1 MPSLD
6 VVNTLRQV
14 GTPTSDRIE
23 YTASIDPVFTIGP
36 KVHGGT
42 LQMLTAN
49 AALAGFIATAPGD
62 EAGGGARQGSE
73 DDKPASPGLAPV
85 AVATNFLG
93 APEPAVITLQV
104 WVRKRGRRV
113 SLVDVEV
120 HQNGRN
126 LVHSTVTLG
135 TPDTQSHYSAPSSL
149 TELPAEPG
157 DDVVY
162 IEDSPMGEIMHLG
175 AVLDIAIDEKS
186 IAFARGQKG
195 DPVFRMWVRPKT
207 TTPDGLFA
215 VLAGDL
221 SAPVVM
227 NLGLFGWAPTMQLT
241 TYLRRNPAPGWLRLE
256 ASSTEVGHGWFE
268 QDHVV
273 IDSTGNVVVQSRQ
286 LALIPAAN

>member
-1 MPSLD
+1 MSVPSLD
-6 VVNTLRQV
+6 VVNTLQQV
-14 GTPTSDRIE
+14 GTGESDRIE
-23 YTASIDPVFTIGP
+23 YTAQIDPVFTIGP

-49 AALAGFIATAPGD
+49 AALAGFIATAP
-62 EAGGGARQGSE
+62 A
-73 DDKPASPGLAPV
+73 DKPAAAGLAPI

-93 APEPAVITLQV
+93 APDPAEITLQV

-126 LVHSTVTLG
+126 LVHSTITIG
-135 TPDTQSHYSAPSSL
+135 TPDIESHYSAPSSL
-149 TELPAEPG
+149 TELPAEPSG
-157 DDVVY
+157 GVVY
-162 IEDSPMGEIMHLG
+162 IEDSPMGDIMHLG
-175 AVLDIAIDEKS
+175 AILDIAIEEKS

-215 VLAGDL
+215 ILAGDI

-241 TYLRRNPAPGWLRLE
+241 TYLRRNPAPGWLRIE
-256 ASSTEVGHGWFE
+256 SSSTEVGHGWFE
-268 QDHVV
+268 EDHVV
-273 IDSTGNVVVQSRQ
+273 VDSTGNVVVQSRQ
-286 LALIPAAN
+286 LALIPDAD